1 MLLHH
6 DVLNAAPGAR
16 VLVMLHGI
24 LGQGNNLRGVA
35 RSFLASGGWT
45 AVLMDLRAH
54 GQSQAAPGN
63 ADTVQ
68 NCARDV
74 EETLRSLG
82 LEPYAIVGHSYG
94 GKVALATNTKAQ
106 HVMTLDSAPG
116 ARPDAR
122 GSESTEEVIL
132 MLHRLKGPWPTR
144 DAFVDEVMAAGQPKH
159 LAQWLAMNVE
169 RRDDG
174 QFHSR
179 FDMKRIDALI
189 LDYLHVDLWSAVE
202 RKDRFTH
209 LVVAERSRVYDHDD
223 RVRAQTLETT
233 GANVTLDL
241 LEGSHWI
248 HVDNAAGVLDVMKR
262 RLTG

>member
-1 MLLHH
+1 MVLHH
-6 DVLNAAPGAR
+6 DVLADAAPGAR

-24 LGQGNNLRGVA
+24 LGQGNNLRGIA
-35 RSFLASGGWT
+35 RAFIASGGWT

-54 GQSQAAPGN
+54 GQSQGAPGN
-63 ADTVQ
+63 ADTVA

-82 LEPYAIVGHSYG
+82 LEADSIVGHSYG
-94 GKVALATNTKAQ
+94 GKVALATNTSAR
-106 HVMTLDSAPG
+106 HIMTLDSAPG

-174 QFHSR
+174 AFHSR

-189 LDYLHVDLWSAVE
+189 LDYLNVDLWSAVE
-202 RKDRFTH
+202 RKDRLTH

-233 GANVTLDL
+233 GANTTLDL
-241 LEGSHWI
+241 LEGTHWI
-248 HVDNAAGVLDVMKR
+248 HVDNPNGVVDVMRR
-262 RLTG
+262 RLT